1 MKTFDDLIFNE
12 NNITGFGTK
21 KSAKLKLDNGVIVS
35 VVGGYGVY
43 GNGIDSFEIAAWHD
57 SDKNNFIRLS
67 EYDDVLG
74 WLSKEQVTTK
84 INELSKL

>member
-1 MKTFDDLIFNE
+1 MK
-12 NNITGFGTK
+12 K
-21 KSAKLKLDNGVIVS
+21 KTEVPKQSELTTPQLAISELDGS
-35 VVGGYGVY
+35 FY

>member
-12 NNITGFGTK
+12 NNITGLGTK
-21 KSAKLKLDNGVIVS
+21 KYAKLKLDNNIIVS

-74 WLSKEQVTTK
+74 WLSKEQVTAK